1 MVVARSLPDLYC
13 PEEQGTAFAIDGFV
27 PHEELQVWLS
37 KGVLGQTSNQTLFLQ
52 RLQDGTLDDEIRHR
66 LAEGYTPTEIFNQL
80 YDLEVQRSAEM
91 LARWV
96 GDSEHWGVS
105 RETDALK
112 ADDPETVAAEAVK
125 IQRLSPRVFVKIAN
139 VGKTPEQVRATIA
152 NAMVRAFREGIVL
165 NPNITLVFGAHHYLN
180 TVAGF
185 LDGLET
191 IASMGGDPAPVRSVN
206 SLFVSRL
213 DTATDALIE
222 RLQQTSSPERQDEL
236 ALLRGKAG
244 IANAKFVY
252 RLFRAIFMGEPLEDP
267 ANLLTEEEKAQI
279 ADLAARWAAL
289 KERFPNLRSQP
300 ILLAS
305 TSNKKPG
312 VYSEL
317 LYVLPLLGPH
327 LGNTIPV
334 KTLTA
339 LEQFLRERGMP
350 RRATILEPLP
360 WMEQT
365 GETIP
370 MWEEAVIAIGS
381 TPVKTADEVLQLLQ
395 ELVYRPQGTSLRDLT
410 DQLRDQ
416 GAEAF
421 ARDQKWAYEL
431 IAQRVEQLAAKG

>member
-1 MVVARSLPDLYC
+1 MVVARSLRDLYC

-27 PHEELQVWLS
+27 PHEELQMWLG

-52 RLQDGTLDDEIRHR
+52 RLQEGALDDEIRCR
-66 LAEGYTPTEIFNQL
+66 LAEGYTPPEIFNQL
-80 YDLEVQRSAEM
+80 YDLEAQRSAEM
-91 LARWV
+91 LAQWV
-96 GDSEHWGVS
+96 GDSDHWGVS

-112 ADDPETVAAEAVK
+112 ANDPEAVAAEAVK

-139 VGKTPEQVRATIA
+139 VGETPEQVRATIA

-185 LDGLET
+185 LDGLEA
-191 IASMGGDPAPVRSVN
+191 IASMGGDPTPVRSVN

-222 RLQQTSSPERQDEL
+222 KQQQASPEQRSEL

-252 RLFRAIFMGEPLEDP
+252 RLFRAIFLGEPLEDP

-279 ADLAARWAAL
+279 ADLAVRWAAL
-289 KERFPNLRSQP
+289 KQRFPNLRLQP

-317 LYVLPLLGPH
+317 LYVLPLLGPY
-327 LGNTIPV
+327 LGNTVPV

-339 LEQFLRERGMP
+339 LEQFLRERGIP

-360 WMEQT
+360 WIEQT

-370 MWEEAVIAIGS
+370 VWEEAVIAIGS
-381 TPVKTADEVLQLLQ
+381 TPVKTADEILQLLQ

-421 ARDQKWAYEL
+421 VRDQKRAYEL